1 MGLQASDDSLVSAD
15 CGWSDRE
22 EEEWRR
28 VEQGAYTAS
37 LCQGVATVSRK
48 CPLAGLFQL
57 VVTRI
62 LYDGFK
68 PRLHTDTQQ
77 RLASQRPTHRH
88 NQETFS
94 TAAILT

>member
-1 MGLQASDDSLVSAD
+1 MG
-15 CGWSDRE
+15 RR
-22 EEEWRR
+22 RR

-37 LCQGVATVSRK
+37 LGQGVATVSGK

-77 RLASQRPTHRH
+77 RLAGQRPTNTQTQLRNTLSHPMNNLRAVLEWKML
-88 NQETFS
+88 NY
-94 TAAILT
+94 